1 MGTFHIEKRK
11 IEGVQDITAR
21 ALLNQGFSSVEIL
34 MGLSEFIGRL
44 AVMEGSTPIQ
54 MQELIELAADHMLTT
69 TQIGAEAR
77 GFSRP
82 DSEEIH

>member
-1 MGTFHIEKRK
+1 MTAFHLEKRK
-11 IEGVQDITAR
+11 LEGVQDITAR

-44 AVMEGSTPIQ
+44 AVMEGATPIQ
-54 MQELIELAADHMLTT
+54 MQELVEVAADHILLTA
-69 TQIGAEAR
+69 QIGAEAR

-82 DSEEIH
+82 SEDLH